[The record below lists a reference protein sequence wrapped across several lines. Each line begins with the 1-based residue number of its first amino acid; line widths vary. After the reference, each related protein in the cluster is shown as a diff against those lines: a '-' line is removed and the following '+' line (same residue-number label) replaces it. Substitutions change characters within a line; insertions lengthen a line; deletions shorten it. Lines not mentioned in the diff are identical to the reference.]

1 MIATSVGNVMS
12 LLLNM
17 LSRFVIAFLPRSK
30 CLLIS
35 RLQSWSALVF
45 EPKKIKFLSVS
56 IFFSIYLP
64 WIDRTRSMILLFECS
79 VLRQLFYSSFTCIE
93 KLFRSFSISAIKVV
107 SSVYLRLLIFLK
119 AILIP
124 DWVSSSPACHRIYS
138 AYKLNKQGHNIEPW
152 RALFWS
158 LNQSIILSSSSWC
171 FLSSIQLSQEAGKVV
186 C

>member
-35 RLQSWSALVF
+35 RLQSRSALVF
-45 EPKKIKFLSVS
+45 EPKKIKFPSVS

-64 WIDRTRSMILLFECS
+64 WSDRTRSMILLFECS

-93 KLFRSFSISAIKVV
+93 KLFRSSSIYAIKVV

-171 FLSSIQLSQEAGKVV
+171 FLSCI
-186 C
+186 